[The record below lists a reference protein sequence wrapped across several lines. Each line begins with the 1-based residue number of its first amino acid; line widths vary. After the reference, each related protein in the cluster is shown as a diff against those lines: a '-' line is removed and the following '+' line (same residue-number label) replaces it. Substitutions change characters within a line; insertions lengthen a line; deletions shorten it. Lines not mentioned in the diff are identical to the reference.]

1 MMHKEIKEGKKT
13 IAIIISLLTI
23 TIALYIHQFSKMTFG
38 KNITEELGLEVI
50 LVVLTLMV
58 LIKEIKKCKMAYKYC
73 VISDKLIIN
82 KISSKEEENVESLK
96 IKDIIYIG
104 DKANVPKEYSKC
116 KCSRHY
122 ITKFDK
128 NKKFL
133 CIYRKHGK
141 IYKFIFEPSDALVAR
156 IKHSIYNR

>member
-13 IAIIISLLTI
+13 VAIIISLLTI
-23 TIALYIHQFSKMTFG
+23 TVALYIYQFSKMTFG
-38 KNITEELGLEVI
+38 KNITEELGIEIILVI
-50 LVVLTLMV
+50 LTLIV
-58 LIKEIKKCKMAYKYC
+58 LIKETKKCKMAYKYC

-82 KISSKEEENVESLK
+82 KISSKAEENVESLK
-96 IKDIIYIG
+96 IRDIIYIG
-104 DKANVPKEYSKC
+104 DKANVPKEYSRC

-122 ITKFDK
+122 IRKFDK

-156 IKHSIYNR
+156 IKHLI

>member
-1 MMHKEIKEGKKT
+1 MHKEIKRGKKT
-13 IAIIISLLTI
+13 IAIIISLLTV
-23 TIALYIHQFSKMTFG
+23 TVALYIHEFSRITFG
-38 KNITEELGLEVI
+38 KNATKGLWLEVI
-50 LVVLTLMV
+50 LGVLTLIV
-58 LIKEIKKCKMAYKYC
+58 VIKETKKCKMAYKYF

-82 KISSKEEENVESLK
+82 KISSRVEENVESLK

-104 DKANVPKEYSKC
+104 EKANVPKEYSKC

-122 ITKFDK
+122 IRKFDK

-133 CIYRKHGK
+133 CIYRKKGK

-156 IKHSIYNR
+156 IKHSI

>member
-13 IAIIISLLTI
+13 VAIIISLLTI
-23 TIALYIHQFSKMTFG
+23 TVALYIYQFSKMTFG
-38 KNITEELGLEVI
+38 KSITEEIGIEII
-50 LVVLTLMV
+50 LVVLTLIV
-58 LIKEIKKCKMAYKYC
+58 LIKETKKCTIAYKYC

-82 KISSKEEENVESLK
+82 KINSKVEENVESLK

-104 DKANVPKEYSKC
+104 EKANVPKEYNKC

-122 ITKFDK
+122 IRKFDK

-133 CIYRKHGK
+133 CIYKKQGK
-141 IYKFIFEPSDALVAR
+141 IYKFIFEPSDVLLER
-156 IKHSIYNR
+156 IKHSI

>member
-13 IAIIISLLTI
+13 VAIIISLLTI
-23 TIALYIHQFSKMTFG
+23 TVALYIYQFSKMTLG
-38 KNITEELGLEVI
+38 KSITEEIGIEVI
-50 LVVLTLMV
+50 LVILTLIV
-58 LIKEIKKCKMAYKYC
+58 LIKETRKCNMAYKYC

-82 KISSKEEENVESLK
+82 KINSKVEENVESLK

-104 DKANVPKEYSKC
+104 EKANVPKEYNKC

-122 ITKFDK
+122 IRKFDR

-133 CIYRKHGK
+133 CIYKKQGK
-141 IYKFIFEPSDALVAR
+141 IYKFIFEPSDVLIDR
-156 IKHSIYNR
+156 IRHSI

>member
-1 MMHKEIKEGKKT
+1 MMHKEIKESKKT
-13 IAIIISLLTI
+13 VAIIISLLTV
-23 TIALYIHQFSKMTFG
+23 TLALYIHQFSKMTFG
-38 KNITEELGLEVI
+38 KNITEELGIEVI

-58 LIKEIKKCKMAYKYC
+58 LINEIKKCKMAYKYC

-82 KISSKEEENVESLK
+82 KISSKVEENVESLK

-122 ITKFDK
+122 IRKFDK

-156 IKHSIYNR
+156 IKHSI

>member
-13 IAIIISLLTI
+13 VAIIISLLTI
-23 TIALYIHQFSKMTFG
+23 TVALYIYQFSKMTFG
-38 KNITEELGLEVI
+38 KSITEEIGIEVI
-50 LVVLTLMV
+50 LVILTLIV
-58 LIKEIKKCKMAYKYC
+58 LIKETRKCNMAYKYC

-82 KISSKEEENVESLK
+82 KINSKVEENVESLK

-104 DKANVPKEYSKC
+104 EKANVPKEYNKC

-122 ITKFDK
+122 IRKFDR

-133 CIYRKHGK
+133 CIYKKQGK
-141 IYKFIFEPSDALVAR
+141 IYKFIFEPSYVLID
-156 IKHSIYNR
+156 IINHSI

>member
-13 IAIIISLLTI
+13 SAIIISLLTI
-23 TIALYIHQFSKMTFG
+23 TVALYIHQFSRMTFG
-38 KNITEELGLEVI
+38 KNVTKELWVEVI
-50 LVVLTLMV
+50 LGVLTLIV
-58 LIKEIKKCKMAYKYC
+58 LIKEAKKCKSAYKYF

-82 KISSKEEENVESLK
+82 KISSRVEENLESLK

-104 DKANVPKEYSKC
+104 EKSNVPKEYSKC

-122 ITKFDK
+122 IRKFDK

-133 CIYRKHGK
+133 CIYRKQGK
-141 IYKFIFEPSDALVAR
+141 VYKFIFEPSDALVAR
-156 IKHSIYNR
+156 IKHSI

>member
-13 IAIIISLLTI
+13 SAIIISLLTI
-23 TIALYIHQFSKMTFG
+23 TVALYIYQFSKMTFG
-38 KNITEELGLEVI
+38 KNITEELGVEVI

-58 LIKEIKKCKMAYKYC
+58 LIKETKKCKMAYKYC

-82 KISSKEEENVESLK
+82 KINSRVEENVESLK

-104 DKANVPKEYSKC
+104 DRANVPKEYSKC
-116 KCSRHY
+116 NCSRHY
-122 ITKFDK
+122 IRKFDK

-141 IYKFIFEPSDALVAR
+141 IYKFIFEPSDTLVAR
-156 IKHSIYNR
+156 IKHSI

>member
-13 IAIIISLLTI
+13 VAIIISLLTI
-23 TIALYIHQFSKMTFG
+23 TIALYIYQFSKMTFG
-38 KNITEELGLEVI
+38 KNITKELGIEII
-50 LVVLTLMV
+50 LIILTLIV
-58 LIKEIKKCKMAYKYC
+58 LIKETKKCNMAYKYC

-82 KISSKEEENVESLK
+82 KINSKVEENVESLK
-96 IKDIIYIG
+96 IRDIIYIG

-122 ITKFDK
+122 IRKFDK

-141 IYKFIFEPSDALVAR
+141 IYKFIFEPSYTLVAR
-156 IKHSIYNR
+156 IKHSI

>member
-13 IAIIISLLTI
+13 VAIIISLLTI
-23 TIALYIHQFSKMTFG
+23 TVALYIYQFSKMTFG
-38 KNITEELGLEVI
+38 KSITEEIGIEVI
-50 LVVLTLMV
+50 LVILTLIV
-58 LIKEIKKCKMAYKYC
+58 LIKETRKCNMAYKYC

-82 KISSKEEENVESLK
+82 KINSKVEENVESLK

-104 DKANVPKEYSKC
+104 EKANVPKEYNKC

-122 ITKFDK
+122 IRKFDK

-133 CIYRKHGK
+133 CIYRKQGK
-141 IYKFIFEPSDALVAR
+141 IYKFIFEPSDTLVAR
-156 IKHSIYNR
+156 IKHSI

>member
-1 MMHKEIKEGKKT
+1 MMHKEIKRGKKT
-13 IAIIISLLTI
+13 VAIIISLLTI
-23 TIALYIHQFSKMTFG
+23 TVALYIHQFSKMTCG
-38 KNITEELGLEVI
+38 KNITEEMGLEVI
-50 LVVLTLMV
+50 LVVLTLIV
-58 LIKEIKKCKMAYKYC
+58 LIKETKKCKMAYKYC

-82 KISSKEEENVESLK
+82 KINSKVEENVESLK

-104 DKANVPKEYSKC
+104 EKSNVPKEYSKC

-122 ITKFDK
+122 IRKFDK

-133 CIYRKHGK
+133 CIYRKQGK

-156 IKHSIYNR
+156 IKHSI

>member
-1 MMHKEIKEGKKT
+1 MMHKEIKRGKKT
-13 IAIIISLLTI
+13 VAIIISLLTI
-23 TIALYIHQFSKMTFG
+23 TVALYIHQFSKMTFG
-38 KNITEELGLEVI
+38 KNITEEMGLEVI
-50 LVVLTLMV
+50 LVVLTLIV
-58 LIKEIKKCKMAYKYC
+58 LIKETKKCKMAYKYC

-82 KISSKEEENVESLK
+82 KINSKVEENVESLK

-104 DKANVPKEYSKC
+104 EKSNVPKEYSKC

-122 ITKFDK
+122 IRKFDK

-133 CIYRKHGK
+133 CIYRKQGK

-156 IKHSIYNR
+156 IKHSI